1 MLGAVPAD
9 WWAEAVRENK
19 TLLFDLGLDLPFTV
33 WFTQPYILPTA
44 IIGGAVFS
52 VASHGADQLM
62 VQRLLACRSLR
73 DSQKAVIGSAL
84 LVMLQ
89 FALFLFVGLL
99 LWSYY
104 RGATPA
110 ELGLSRG
117 DEIFPRYIIEG
128 LPAGVSGLLLAGIIA
143 AAMSTLSSS
152 LNSLASS
159 SMLDLY
165 QRFRKAPLED
175 ERALKISRALT
186 LFWGAVLVGFAS
198 LFEST
203 ENPVVELGLTIAS
216 FTYGGLLGVFLLG
229 IFNQRSQQI
238 DALVAFT
245 VTIVAMICIIFGVW
259 HSPETGWI
267 FLFNPAETVVQNQDL
282 VSIAWPWFPVIGS
295 SITVAVGSMS
305 ALLRRR

>member
-1 MLGAVPAD
+1 
-9 WWAEAVRENK
+9 
-19 TLLFDLGLDLPFTV
+19 
-33 WFTQPYILPTA
+33 
-44 IIGGAVFS
+44 
-52 VASHGADQLM
+52 
-62 VQRLLACRSLR
+62 
-73 DSQKAVIGSAL
+73 
-84 LVMLQ
+84 MLQ
-89 FALFLFVGLL
+89 FALFLLVGLL

-104 RGATPA
+104 DGATPA

-159 SMLDLY
+159 SMLDLF
-165 QRFRKAPLED
+165 QRFRKTPLD
-175 ERALKISRALT
+175 GGPALKVSRALT

-229 IFNQRSQQI
+229 ILNKRSQQI
-238 DALVAFT
+238 DALIAFA
-245 VTIVAMICIIFGVW
+245 VTIVAMISIIFGVW
-259 HSPETGWI
+259 YSVDTGWT
-267 FLFNPAETVVQNQDL
+267 FLFNPPESVIAERGL
-282 VSIAWPWFPVIGS
+282 LPIAWPWFPVIGS
-295 SITVAVGSMS
+295 SITVAVGSVS
-305 ALLRRR
+305 TLFRRR